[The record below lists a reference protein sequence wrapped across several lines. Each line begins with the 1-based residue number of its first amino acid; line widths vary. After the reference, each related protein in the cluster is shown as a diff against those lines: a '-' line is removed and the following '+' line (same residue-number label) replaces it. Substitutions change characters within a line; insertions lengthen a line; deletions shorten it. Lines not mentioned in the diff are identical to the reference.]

1 MYGEGKES
9 EILKNKEAD
18 GGRGDEK
25 AGEAGGL
32 GSSSE
37 AAGRRGELGRRWK
50 KASRGEGREGGR
62 PCLDAEF
69 LMGEI
74 STILCRDITSAKAG
88 EGKAWGAT

>member
-1 MYGEGKES
+1 MGAGEALGVKHSLDISFFLKQKDIACLYGEGKES

-50 KASRGEGREGGR
+50 KASGGEGRR
-62 PCLDAEF
+62 QT
-69 LMGEI
+69 M
-74 STILCRDITSAKAG
+74 S
-88 EGKAWGAT
+88 